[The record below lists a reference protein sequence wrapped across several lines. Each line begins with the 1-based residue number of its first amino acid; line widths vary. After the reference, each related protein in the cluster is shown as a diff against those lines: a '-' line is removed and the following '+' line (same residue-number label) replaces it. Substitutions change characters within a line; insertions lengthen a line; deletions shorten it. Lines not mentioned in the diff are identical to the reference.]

1 MLVCSVDNFRLVRIN
16 KPANLCVVVSRI
28 EVVEARF
35 GIVVVTAIAEWVI
48 RAESRSKRTGH
59 GKNVA
64 TRVIFI
70 RNNGLSRGVQYW
82 NYVSLKISSEEIIV
96 AAVTKSDNRA
106 CFVVIEQYLFAV
118 PFFSDY
124 RWACKNIRGRYS
136 VDGLLL
142 CKNLYNQNATPRK
155 FLFNPNPFS
164 AFFFFL
170 FLIIFSWFF

>member
-1 MLVCSVDNFRLVRIN
+1 MLVCSVNNLRLVRIN

-35 GIVVVTAIAEWVI
+35 GIVVITSVTERVV
-48 RAESRSKRTGH
+48 RAERRSHWAACREYISP
-59 GKNVA
+59 
-64 TRVIFI
+64 RVILVSNDNFTGSI
-70 RNNGLSRGVQYW
+70 QYRDYIAVNGSA
-82 NYVSLKISSEEIIV
+82 EEIIV
-96 AAVTKSDNRA
+96 SVITKT
-106 CFVVIEQYLFAV
+106 
-118 PFFSDY
+118 DY
-124 RWACKNIRGRYS
+124 RTRLVIILNNVSVAVFAYYLRAVKLVSRSYA

-155 FLFNPNPFS
+155 FLFTPNPFS